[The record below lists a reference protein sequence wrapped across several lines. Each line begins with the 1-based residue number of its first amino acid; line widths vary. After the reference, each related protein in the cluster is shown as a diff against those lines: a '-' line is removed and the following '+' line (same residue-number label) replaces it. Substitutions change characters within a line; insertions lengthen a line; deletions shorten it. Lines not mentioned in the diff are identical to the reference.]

1 MDNSEP
7 ASPPAP
13 HAPNHDSMVTVSLS
27 DIQSNSEHTQLDWRT
42 LDIPPTPVESSHES
56 EANQNGTQSFGPRA
70 LRDAAK
76 TTPVSLDKPLTL
88 TTTED
93 TTVDGDSE
101 NEVDW
106 ENLEKTEEQ
115 EPRGEGSD
123 DVSHSWQLCGRDIDS
138 HLGSL
143 RHFFW
148 LDWNRR
154 IMHWQPIRNPA
165 YQTPLEIRNINAS
178 PVQSH
183 SSRLNG

>member
-7 ASPPAP
+7 ASPAVP

-27 DIQSNSEHTQLDWRT
+27 DIQSNSEHTQPDWRT

-56 EANQNGTQSFGPRA
+56 EANHNRTQSFGPQA

-76 TTPVSLDKPLTL
+76 TTPVPLDEPPTP
-88 TTTED
+88 TTAEGKTADED
-93 TTVDGDSE
+93 SD

-123 DVSHSWQLCGRDIDS
+123 EVGFS
-138 HLGSL
+138 
-143 RHFFW
+143 
-148 LDWNRR
+148 
-154 IMHWQPIRNPA
+154 
-165 YQTPLEIRNINAS
+165 
-178 PVQSH
+178 
-183 SSRLNG
+183 